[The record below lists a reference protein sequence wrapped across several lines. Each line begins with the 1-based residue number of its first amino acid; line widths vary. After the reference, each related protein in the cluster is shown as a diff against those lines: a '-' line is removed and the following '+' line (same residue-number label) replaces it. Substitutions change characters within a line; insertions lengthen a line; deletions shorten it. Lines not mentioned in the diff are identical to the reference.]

1 MALTQEELLNL
12 QRFAPITRPTSPYS
26 SINNPPQQA
35 RTLLSNT
42 QAATGS
48 SNPYASLMAL
58 TPQQRTA
65 TSTGGFDP
73 AIYKKLSG
81 LLTTPATGTGAVG
94 GDGSGVGPGSG
105 AGTDSAG
112 AGSGAGSGG
121 GLGVGSGQGLSSDLQ
136 NTALSLISL
145 GSIYPGF
152 LPGGIVAKL
161 IGLLGG
167 VTADSQLSKLSDAQK
182 ALDAIDKQNAAALE
196 SGSSRTFDPYS
207 GTKGVLSVSDADGN
221 VRAFDPYAGDSAKD
235 ADKSKALGDSA
246 LSTAISNQ
254 ISNDKS
260 GLLGVDT
267 ATATGLAPSALGGVS
282 SLALDNLGDR
292 PQTNPTTSLPTLGY
306 TGTTLGLLGDFI
318 AGSSTSLNPASV
330 ETREAKPNPYAG
342 DFVGPMPQNDPYA
355 FVGPMPQNDPYA
367 FVGPM
372 PKSDTYTGNL
382 VEPMPGMPVSYTP
395 TFAQPT
401 PTPERPKSDT
411 YTGAFVGPMPQNN
424 TLSGG
429 LLGDFAARQDEAD
442 AAVIA
447 SDYAARENDLFSAA
461 RAGVTPLGAAPS
473 VVSTTF
479 QGSAYSPAVAA
490 AADKAAAD
498 KAAADLLGL
507 GLISSGGDVVGLGAP
522 GVVGGDLGQFL
533 AKGGMVNMKPQMNNP
548 PGPDDGYA
556 ALQNGEYVIR
566 KKAVQKYGPNIFEQI
581 NAGRIPARRLKSLLE

>member
-1 MALTQEELLNL
+1 M
-12 QRFAPITRPTSPYS
+12 
-26 SINNPPQQA
+26 NNPPPQV

-196 SGSSRTFDPYS
+196 SGSSRTFDPYG
-207 GTKGVLSVSDADGN
+207 GTKGVLSVSDANGN

-260 GLLGVDT
+260 GIATDAVTGLLGVDT
-267 ATATGLAPSALGGVS
+267 GTKTGLTTGELGGITAPVGGVS

-292 PQTNPTTSLPTLGY
+292 PQTNPTFSLPTPGY
-306 TGTTLGLLGDFI
+306 FGTTLGLLGDFLG
-318 AGSSTSLNPASV
+318 GSAVSLNPAPV
-330 ETREAKPNPYAG
+330 ETREAKANPYTG
-342 DFVGPMPQNDPYA
+342 DFVGPMPKSDTYTGDFVGPMPKNDPYA

-382 VEPMPGMPVSYTP
+382 VEPMPGMPESYTP

-401 PTPERPKSDT
+401 PTPEKPDSNIYAGD
-411 YTGAFVGPMPQNN
+411 FVGPMPQNN
-424 TLSGG
+424 PYAFVGPMPATSL
-429 LLGDFAARQDEAD
+429 AD
-442 AAVIA
+442 KM
-447 SDYAARENDLFSAA
+447 
-461 RAGVTPLGAAPS
+461 
-473 VVSTTF
+473 
-479 QGSAYSPAVAA
+479 
-490 AADKAAAD
+490 AADKALAD
-498 KAAADLLGL
+498 VLGL
-507 GLISSGGDVVGLGAP
+507 G
-522 GVVGGDLGQFL
+522 VGGYGGGSMGGGGSYGGPGGAGFGGGSQAF
-533 AKGGMVNMKPQMNNP
+533 AKGGMVNMKRQMHNP

-556 ALQNGEYVIR
+556 ALDNGEYVIR
-566 KKAVQKYGPNIFEQI
+566 KSAVQKYGPNIFEQI
-581 NAGRIPARRLKSLLE
+581 NAGRIPAKRLKSLLE

>member
-1 MALTQEELLNL
+1 M
-12 QRFAPITRPTSPYS
+12 
-26 SINNPPQQA
+26 NNPPPQV

-196 SGSSRTFDPYS
+196 SGSSRTFDPYA
-207 GTKGVLSVSDADGN
+207 GTKGVLSVSDANGN

-235 ADKSKALGDSA
+235 ADKSKALADSG
-246 LSTAISNQ
+246 LSTAVSNQ

-292 PQTNPTTSLPTLGY
+292 SQTNPTSSLPTLGY
-306 TGTTLGLLGDFI
+306 TGTTLGLLGDFLG
-318 AGSSTSLNPASV
+318 GSAVSLNPAPV
-330 ETREAKPNPYAG
+330 ETREAKPNPYAV
-342 DFVGPMPQNDPYA
+342 DYTRD
-355 FVGPMPQNDPYA
+355 

-382 VEPMPGMPVSYTP
+382 VEPTPGMPESYTP

-401 PTPERPKSDT
+401 PTPEKPD
-411 YTGAFVGPMPQNN
+411 F
-424 TLSGG
+424 SG
-429 LLGDFAARQDEAD
+429 
-442 AAVIA
+442 
-447 SDYAARENDLFSAA
+447 LFSMVDRLDQHNA
-461 RAGVTPLGAAPS
+461 
-473 VVSTTF
+473 
-479 QGSAYSPAVAA
+479 AVAA
-490 AADKAAAD
+490 AAAAVQAAAD
-498 KAAADLLGL
+498 ANAATGGGGGYGSGGVGAGPGGTGGGPGGFGPQYRG
-507 GLISSGGDVVGLGAP
+507 GLITPRDV
-522 GVVGGDLGQFL
+522 
-533 AKGGMVNMKPQMNNP
+533 KGPNP
-548 PGPDDGYA
+548 PGPDDGQA
-556 ALQNGEYVIR
+556 SLDIGEYVIR
-566 KKAVQKYGPNIFEQI
+566 KSAVQKYGPNIFEQI
-581 NAGRIPARRLKSLLE
+581 NAGRIPAKRLKSLLE

>member
-26 SINNPPQQA
+26 SMNNPPQQA

-48 SNPYASLMAL
+48 SNPYAYLMAL
-58 TPQQRTA
+58 MPQQRVTR
-65 TSTGGFDP
+65 STTGLAGGFDP
-73 AIYKKLSG
+73 SIYKKVSG
-81 LLTTPATGTGAVG
+81 LLTTPATGAVG
-94 GDGSGVGPGSG
+94 GDGGGPGSG
-105 AGTDSAG
+105 AGNDSSG
-112 AGSGAGSGG
+112 TGSGSGGVG

-136 NTALSLISL
+136 NKALSLIAL
-145 GSIYPGF
+145 GSVYPGF

-167 VTADSQLSKLSDAQK
+167 VTADSQLSGLSDAQK
-182 ALDAIDKQNAAALE
+182 ALEAIDKQNAAALE
-196 SGSSRTFDPYS
+196 SGSSRTFDPYG

-235 ADKSKALGDSA
+235 ADKSKALADSG
-246 LSTAISNQ
+246 LSTAVSNQ
-254 ISNDKS
+254 ISNA
-260 GLLGVDT
+260 V
-267 ATATGLAPSALGGVS
+267 TGLTTGELGGITAPVGGVS

-306 TGTTLGLLGDFI
+306 TGTGLGLLSDLI
-318 AGSSTSLNPASV
+318 SGSSTSLNPASV
-330 ETREAKPNPYAG
+330 ETREAKPNPYAVDYTG
-342 DFVGPMPQNDPYA
+342 D
-355 FVGPMPQNDPYA
+355 

-372 PKSDTYTGNL
+372 PKSDTYTGDFL
-382 VEPMPGMPVSYTP
+382 GFFKGRDFGGTM
-395 TFAQPT
+395 
-401 PTPERPKSDT
+401 PKSDT
-411 YTGAFVGPMPQNN
+411 YTGDFLGPMPKSD
-424 TLSGG
+424 TFSGG

-447 SDYAARENDLFSAA
+447 SDKAARENAAITNALANTTGIDLS
-461 RAGVTPLGAAPS
+461 APS

-507 GLISSGGDVVGLGAP
+507 GLGLGGYGGGSDAPGANADGYGGGDAGF
-522 GVVGGDLGQFL
+522 GGGSQAFNQ
-533 AKGGMVNMKPQMNNP
+533 GGMVNMKPQMNNP

-556 ALQNGEYVIR
+556 ALQNGEFVI
-566 KKAVQKYGPNIFEQI
+566 KKSAVQKYGENILEKI
-581 NAGRIPARRLKSLLE
+581 NAGKIPAKRLKSLLE

>member
-1 MALTQEELLNL
+1 M
-12 QRFAPITRPTSPYS
+12 
-26 SINNPPQQA
+26 
-35 RTLLSNT
+35 
-42 QAATGS
+42 
-48 SNPYASLMAL
+48 
-58 TPQQRTA
+58 PQQRTA

-73 AIYKKLSG
+73 SIYKKVSG
-81 LLTTPATGTGAVG
+81 LLTTPATGAVG

-105 AGTDSAG
+105 AGNDSAG
-112 AGSGAGSGG
+112 AGSGSGGVG

-196 SGSSRTFDPYS
+196 SGSSRTFDPYG
-207 GTKGVLSVSDADGN
+207 GTKGVLSVSDANGN

-235 ADKSKALGDSA
+235 ADKSKALADSG
-246 LSTAISNQ
+246 LSTAVSNQ

-260 GLLGVDT
+260 GLLGVDTAT

-292 PQTNPTTSLPTLGY
+292 SQTNPTTSLPTLGY
-306 TGTTLGLLGDFI
+306 TGTTLGLLGDLI

-330 ETREAKPNPYAG
+330 ETREAKPNPYAVDYTR
-342 DFVGPMPQNDPYA
+342 DFVA
-355 FVGPMPQNDPYA
+355 
-367 FVGPM
+367 PM
-372 PKSDTYTGNL
+372 PKSDTYTGNI
-382 VEPMPGMPVSYTP
+382 VEPTPGMPESYTP
-395 TFAQPT
+395 VFSQPT
-401 PTPERPKSDT
+401 PTPEKPDSNT
-411 YTGAFVGPMPQNN
+411 YA
-424 TLSGG
+424 
-429 LLGDFAARQDEAD
+429 GDFAARQDEAD

-447 SDYAARENDLFSAA
+447 SDYAARENALFSAA
-461 RAGVTPLGAAPS
+461 SAGVTPLGAAPS
-473 VVSTTF
+473 FASTTF

-507 GLISSGGDVVGLGAP
+507 GLGGYGGGAIGGGGSYEGP
-522 GVVGGDLGQFL
+522 GGAGFGGGSVAF
-533 AKGGMVNMKPQMNNP
+533 AKGGMVNMNRQMHNP

-556 ALQNGEYVIR
+556 ALDNGEYVIR

-581 NAGRIPARRLKSLLE
+581 NAGRIPAKRLKSLLE